1 MWSEF
6 RSQVLTNPVGVEPT
20 NPVKGSPELGGLVD
34 IDLAGLLRIRLAE
47 LLVVAEAEESSLK
60 DASLAGQVRSAVQSQ
75 VAGERHLVGVQE
87 ADMRV
92 VAQVNRLSLPIH
104 LETVGSVGQRVQRR
118 AVVGK
123 RPEVLVLAVGG
134 HDPTRGL
141 RRGTNAWS
149 RSNGA
154 GGGGA
159 GVGTDRSRGR
169 LGLLDPVAARPGWLG
184 GSRLSGRQDG
194 MVSLGMGA
202 AVSLKERSLL
212 EKPCLSVGRVVL
224 HNLRSE
230 SEGELVLFA
239 LGWDHSGERGRRSG
253 ANMVVDNA
261 AVIFEFGGSKE
272 RSLSRAG
279 RDFLSRVENGVLNLV
294 RRSGGSLGR
303 RHRLAVR
310 RDGRR
315 HWHWVLARVVR
326 SRRLADVGLMM
337 TVIEAIVNLV
347 WRRHQAA
354 EVVLLGGH

>member
-1 MWSEF
+1 
-6 RSQVLTNPVGVEPT
+6 
-20 NPVKGSPELGGLVD
+20 
-34 IDLAGLLRIRLAE
+34 
-47 LLVVAEAEESSLK
+47 
-60 DASLAGQVRSAVQSQ
+60 
-75 VAGERHLVGVQE
+75 
-87 ADMRV
+87 
-92 VAQVNRLSLPIH
+92 
-104 LETVGSVGQRVQRR
+104 
-118 AVVGK
+118 
-123 RPEVLVLAVGG
+123 
-134 HDPTRGL
+134 
-141 RRGTNAWS
+141 
-149 RSNGA
+149 
-154 GGGGA
+154 
-159 GVGTDRSRGR
+159 
-169 LGLLDPVAARPGWLG
+169 
-184 GSRLSGRQDG
+184 
-194 MVSLGMGA
+194 MGA

-279 RDFLSRVENGVLNLV
+279 RDFLGRVENGVLNLV

-310 RDGRR
+310 RDGRG